1 MAINSEKLN
10 EFLGNAVLDFGA
22 TFMALVRVG
31 DELGLYK
38 TLGSGGSQTLA
49 ELAKPDARQF
59 DIRSQAL
66 EPSGSNR
73 CPTGS

>member
-10 EFLGNAVLDFGA
+10 EFLGNAVLEFRRDLSWRSYA
-22 TFMALVRVG
+22 G

-49 ELAKPDARQF
+49 ELAKPDALQF